1 MDTPQFELSV
11 SKIEDA
17 IVHFLVVG
25 DHEMVG
31 QLCKLWLEC
40 KWAKSNHIGPPNL
53 GGSSNISSLGYLVG
67 PNTEYSCCGTS
78 AKIESERPSANR
90 TILGVS

>member
-31 QLCKLWLEC
+31 QLCKLRLEC
-40 KWAKSNHIGPPNL
+40 NWAKSNYSGPPNL
-53 GGSSNISSLGYLVG
+53 GRSSNISCLGDLG
-67 PNTEYSCCGTS
+67 GSNTENSCCETS
-78 AKIESERPSANR
+78 AKIEGERPSANQ
-90 TILGVS
+90 TILCLS